1 MAGYS
6 CGVEA
11 PTSKLSRAIR
21 LISLHLGWQRYG
33 PKSAT
38 RTVAGSL
45 AIEKERREAAMRKVM
60 LAGLLAFAY
69 VLPESAGVAEL
80 KHETTEAFNQYVR
93 LTEDRMAEG
102 LRDGG
107 TVLWVDSHPE
117 PHRNKLYTQLRQGEI
132 AIERRE
138 TLEKAKPIT
147 DPNAPIPPWIT
158 PPLVPPAP

>member
-1 MAGYS
+1 MTMSGDS

-21 LISLHLGWQRYG
+21 LISLHFGSQRYG

-38 RTVAGSL
+38 RTVSGSL

-69 VLPESAGVAEL
+69 VLPESAGAAEL

-107 TVLWVDSHPE
+107 TFLWVDSLPE
-117 PHRNKLYTQLRQGEI
+117 PPRNKLYTQLRHGEI
-132 AIERRE
+132 AFDRAE
-138 TLEKAKPIT
+138 TPQKKTPIQY
-147 DPNAPIPPWIT
+147 PNPLIPPYT
-158 PPLVPPAP
+158 P